1 MSTLFYLMIVVAAL
15 VPLAAVVEAVA
26 VAVGYIDTWDYR

>member
-1 MSTLFYLMIVVAAL
+1 MSALFCLLIVVATL
-15 VPLAAVVEAVA
+15 VPLAAIAEAVA